1 MNVMNIRTWIVF
13 YVFCFVAMF
22 VSVDFLYQGMWK
34 WVRMGLFN
42 LVLCCNFLLMISEIK
57 YFGERKKM
65 MKNYSPREKLQEDM
79 DE

>member
-1 MNVMNIRTWIVF
+1 
-13 YVFCFVAMF
+13 
-22 VSVDFLYQGMWK
+22 
-34 WVRMGLFN
+34 
-42 LVLCCNFLLMISEIK
+42 MISEIK